1 MEPLTQA
8 QARQYSPMA
17 LAFLGDSVYEVMVR
31 EYLLRQGRTS
41 RRQNSTTKRYSWCVL
56 RFRRRRQSDCC
67 PT

>member
-31 EYLLRQGRTS
+31 EYLLRQANQP
-41 RRQNSTTKRYSWCVL
+41 RQNSTTKRYSWCVL